1 MIPGFYEKLLD
12 QFYPPCLNRLPY
24 PYLHIVHLVIYAYNG
39 SPFFGTIIFCRSR
52 KTKDKSVFR
61 NVRMACVN
69 PVSSQLMFTSFY
81 PNNIPVAAI
90 KNE

>member
-1 MIPGFYEKLLD
+1 MV
-12 QFYPPCLNRLPY
+12 
-24 PYLHIVHLVIYAYNG
+24 VH
-39 SPFFGTIIFCRSR
+39 FFGTIIFCRSK

-90 KNE
+90 RNE

>member
-1 MIPGFYEKLLD
+1 MV
-12 QFYPPCLNRLPY
+12 
-24 PYLHIVHLVIYAYNG
+24 VH
-39 SPFFGTIIFCRSR
+39 FFGTIIFCRSK

-69 PVSSQLMFTSFY
+69 PVSSQLMFTSFH